1 MRYTNKNDLPEPVV
15 KALTE
20 FEGSPERI
28 DGIRVTTLIDSPR
41 ISQLRQEHSHNIT
54 EDVSEL
60 VYRVMGT
67 AIHKVFENASS
78 NSYVA
83 EERLSHTV
91 DATLISGAIDLQ
103 YEDDGLVDLKDFKS
117 TSVYKV
123 MQDGHP
129 DWEKQLNVYAFLV
142 RHSKG
147 LKVRSLSVIGVL
159 RDWRKADAERRAGY
173 PSAPILELN
182 VPLWSEEEQDEFVR
196 ERIRL
201 HRVAELEKEFSGL
214 PECTDEERWTRPGKW
229 AVHKGKNKRALR
241 LFDKKEE
248 AEVFA
253 NEAND
258 RRIEERRSEYVRCS
272 NNYCR
277 VNEWCEQWLD

>member
-1 MRYTNKNDLPEPVV
+1 M
-15 KALTE
+15 
-20 FEGSPERI
+20 
-28 DGIRVTTLIDSPR
+28 
-41 ISQLRQEHSHNIT
+41 
-54 EDVSEL
+54 
-60 VYRVMGT
+60 
-67 AIHKVFENASS
+67 
-78 NSYVA
+78 
-83 EERLSHTV
+83 
-91 DATLISGAIDLQ
+91 
-103 YEDDGLVDLKDFKS
+103 
-117 TSVYKV
+117 
-123 MQDGHP
+123 
-129 DWEKQLNVYAFLV
+129 

-159 RDWRKADAERRAGY
+159 RDWRKADSERRAGY

-229 AVHKGKNKRALR
+229 AVYKGKNKRALR
-241 LFDKKEE
+241 LFDTKEE
-248 AEVFA
+248 AEALA
-253 NEAND
+253 NETDD
-258 RRIEERRSEYVRCS
+258 RRIEERKSEYIRCS